1 LVRLAKR
8 LLERLGYRVSGFV
21 RADDALDAMRDKPQE
36 FDLAITDCNMPGL
49 SGLQVAK
56 LVGMIRPELPVI
68 LASGNISD
76 DLRDSAARAG
86 IRCVLQKPNTADELA
101 TAVHQV
107 LHPAQGI

>member
-1 LVRLAKR
+1 
-8 LLERLGYRVSGFV
+8 
-21 RADDALDAMRDKPQE
+21 MRDAPRA
-36 FDLAITDCNMPGL
+36 FDLAITDFNMPGL

-86 IRCVLQKPNTADELA
+86 ICCVMQKPCTADDLA
-101 TAVHQV
+101 TTLYKV
-107 LHPAQGI
+107 LNTS